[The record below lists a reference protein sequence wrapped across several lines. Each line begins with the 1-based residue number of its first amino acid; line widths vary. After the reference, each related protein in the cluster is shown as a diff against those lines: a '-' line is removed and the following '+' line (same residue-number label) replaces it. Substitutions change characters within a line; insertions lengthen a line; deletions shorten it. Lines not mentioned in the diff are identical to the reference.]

1 MHARMAIRRQQQSRL
16 VREKRKKRNKQRTE
30 NFMRRLRGKFRRFH
44 VRRQHNVV
52 FVVVVVFVD
61 LRVVVEVLFS
71 TTHHKAFR
79 ARRFG
84 QGRRAKSKSQSII
97 RLIGCHR
104 LLLSLSLSLPKVNR
118 DDMCSLSLS
127 LSLSS
132 RRARGYTSTLSLSLS
147 LRARLSR
154 EMTPLLMKSVFR
166 IGGLYRDR
174 YVIRTQHTHTHTRT
188 THNNI
193 RFCLV
198 EYTYGLRSVRLLY
211 SSKRLVLSIMRERK
225 RQQKNKKKM

>member
-104 LLLSLSLSLPKVNR
+104 LLLSLSLSLPKANR

-127 LSLSS
+127 LSLSLVTA
-132 RRARGYTSTLSLSLS
+132 RAGIHKYSLSLSLS
-147 LRARLSR
+147 PCATLERDDSSPYEERFSYWWPVQRPLRD
-154 EMTPLLMKSVFR
+154 TN
-166 IGGLYRDR
+166 
-174 YVIRTQHTHTHTRT
+174 TTHTHTHT
-188 THNNI
+188 HHP
-193 RFCLV
+193 
-198 EYTYGLRSVRLLY
+198 
-211 SSKRLVLSIMRERK
+211 
-225 RQQKNKKKM
+225 

>member
-1 MHARMAIRRQQQSRL
+1 MHARMVIIRRQQQSRL

-147 LRARLSR
+147 PCATLERDDSSPYEERFSYWWPVQRPLRD
-154 EMTPLLMKSVFR
+154 TN
-166 IGGLYRDR
+166 
-174 YVIRTQHTHTHTRT
+174 TTHTHTHT
-188 THNNI
+188 HHP
-193 RFCLV
+193 
-198 EYTYGLRSVRLLY
+198 
-211 SSKRLVLSIMRERK
+211 
-225 RQQKNKKKM
+225 